1 MEAQKR
7 HFLVDFENVGLPGL
21 EGAQTLTDRDYV
33 WLFSTNNAAR
43 IDTATLALF
52 NATNLKTHE
61 VPQKK
66 QSVDM
71 HLVSWLGFLIAQN
84 GASASYTIV
93 SNDTDYDNIIAY
105 WKARQGVD
113 IRRQGRLHTVKPAA
127 PAPAPAK
134 AKPTPA
140 KPAPAPAKAKPA
152 PAKPTPAPA
161 KAKPAPAKPA
171 PAPAKAKPAPAGG
184 KSALNT
190 AVQQALGKA
199 KYDNAIVSFAA
210 SQAVRLYGQSDRKQR
225 LHQSLVGRYGQQK
238 GSEIYGHIKKLY

>member
-33 WLFSTNNAAR
+33 WLFSTKNAAR
-43 IDTATLALF
+43 IDTATLARF

-61 VPQKK
+61 VPPKK

-84 GASASYTIV
+84 GASAYYTIV

-113 IRRQGRLHTVKPAA
+113 IRRQGKLHTVKPAA
-127 PAPAPAK
+127 LAPAPAK
-134 AKPTPA
+134 T
-140 KPAPAPAKAKPA
+140 
-152 PAKPTPAPA
+152 
-161 KAKPAPAKPA
+161 KPAPAKPA
-171 PAPAKAKPAPAGG
+171 PAPAKAKPAPAGD